1 MVQFFK
7 WLVKVVLVVWILII
21 VITVIGCYTT
31 PEVKEE
37 PSIEVRDKTKEKT
50 VDISFFKWI
59 RSDKCEGVEVT
70 GQGRQDLTGRVRVVE
85 SSGTALAAVE

>member
-7 WLVKVVLVVWILII
+7 WLVKVVLVVWIMII

-31 PEVKEE
+31 PEEKEE
-37 PSIEVRDKTKEKT
+37 PAIEVRDRTKEKT

-59 RSDKCEGVEVT
+59 RSRACVDVEVT
-70 GQGRQDLTGRVRVVE
+70 GQGRQDLTGKVRVVE
-85 SSGTALAAVE
+85 SSVTA

>member
-7 WLVKVVLVVWILII
+7 WLVKVALVVWILII

-31 PEVKEE
+31 PVEKEE
-37 PSIEVRDKTKEKT
+37 PSIEVRDKTREKE

-59 RSDKCEGVEVT
+59 RSEKCVDVEVT
-70 GQGRQDLTGRVRVVE
+70 GQGRQDLTGKVRVVE
-85 SSGTALAAVE
+85 SSVTA

>member
-21 VITVIGCYTT
+21 VITVIGCYTG
-31 PEVKEE
+31 PVVKDE
-37 PSIEVRDKTKEKT
+37 PPIEVRENTKEKA

-59 RSDKCEGVEVT
+59 RSK
-70 GQGRQDLTGRVRVVE
+70 
-85 SSGTALAAVE
+85 

>member
-7 WLVKVVLVVWILII
+7 WLVKVALVVWILVI

-31 PEVKEE
+31 PEEKEE

-50 VDISFFKWI
+50 VDVSFFKWM
-59 RSDKCEGVEVT
+59 RSEKCVDVEAT
-70 GQGRQDLTGRVRVVE
+70 GQGLQDLTGKARVEE
-85 SSGTALAAVE
+85 SRGTA

>member
-21 VITVIGCYTT
+21 VITVIGCYTI
-31 PEVKEE
+31 PAEKEE
-37 PSIEVRDKTKEKT
+37 PSIEVRDKTKEKE

-59 RSDKCEGVEVT
+59 RSRECVDVEVT
-70 GQGRQDLTGRVRVVE
+70 GQGRQDLTGKVRVVE
-85 SSGTALAAVE
+85 SSVTE